1 MYESET
7 LVSEADPKH
16 MPLARDQRAVYPSLK
31 GKRVLVTGGGSG
43 IGAAIVEG
51 FVRQGAD
58 VTFFD
63 IAEGDSQ
70 ALVESLL
77 DAERPPVFRRID
89 LIDIRSVQA
98 AIQALI
104 EENGAFDIL
113 INNAAND
120 DRHTI
125 EEVTEEYWD
134 NRIGVNL
141 KHLFFAAQT
150 VIPGMKAKGAGVI
163 VNLGSI
169 SWHLALEGLT
179 LYQTAKAAI
188 EGLTRSLAR
197 ELGPDNIRSVCIV
210 PGNVRTPRQM
220 KWYTPEGEAEIVA
233 AQCLKGRLVPDDIA
247 AMALFL
253 ASDDARLITGHEFFV
268 DAGWR

>member
-1 MYESET
+1 M
-7 LVSEADPKH
+7 SEADLSTTT
-16 MPLARDQRAVYPSLK
+16 LARDQRAIYPSLK
-31 GKRVLVTGGGSG
+31 GKRVLITGGGSG
-43 IGAAIVEG
+43 IGAGMVEG
-51 FVRQGAD
+51 FVRQGAN

-63 IAEGDSQ
+63 IAKD
-70 ALVESLL
+70 ESEAVVTSLSG
-77 DAERPPVFRRID
+77 AHSPTFSHCD
-89 LIDIRSVQA
+89 LTDIKAVQA
-98 AIQALI
+98 TIARLI
-104 EENGAFDIL
+104 EEEGAFDVL

-125 EEVTEEYWD
+125 EEVTEAYWD
-134 NRIGVNL
+134 DRLNTNL
-141 KHLFFAAQT
+141 KHLFFVAQA

-169 SWHLALEGLT
+169 SWHLALGELT

-188 EGLTRSLAR
+188 EGLTRSFAR

-210 PGNVRTPRQM
+210 PGNVKTPRQM
-220 KWYTPEGEAEIVA
+220 RWYTPEGEAEIVN